1 MENII
6 CYFFSFLVE
15 AMILHQYA
23 STLFISKCNART
35 RFTVLC
41 SLYFLLFA
49 VSMSASTQLNI
60 VMYLLANFSFLIT
73 QYQLKW
79 QSAFL
84 HSAILTAVMA
94 LCELAVYNIIQHFVP
109 HFFTETAHLHSRIM
123 FVIFSKMTFFTI
135 IYIFMYFLKRKPK
148 FSGQQGHAALL
159 LVFIPLTSVF
169 VMVTLLTV
177 NDMYALSDAMSAAIT
192 LDAVFL
198 LATNL
203 LVFGID
209 LYNRKKNMEFTEMQ
223 LLLQKEASSAEYY
236 QMLFSQSENQSILI
250 HDIKK
255 HLQSIDL
262 LNQNH
267 EHDKIEA
274 YIRQLILSSDLKET
288 SRLCSHEMLNTILW
302 RYKRQ
307 CDNSRIAF
315 HVDIRHG
322 IIDFI
327 ADSDLSSLFGNLL
340 DNALEAALNIPE
352 AYIEVSA
359 VKRAKTPFIVI
370 TVINSSRNNPFED
383 SHGSLTT
390 SKPDKRRH
398 GFGIKSIKKTVDKY
412 HGDIQMYYHYDTLT
426 FRTIITLKMPGEAAI
441 TIH

>member
-6 CYFFSFLVE
+6 FYFFSFLVE
-15 AMILHQYA
+15 AIILHQYA
-23 STLFISKCNART
+23 STLFISKCKT
-35 RFTVLC
+35 QTKLMVLC
-41 SLYFLLFA
+41 ALYFLLFA
-49 VSMSASTQLNI
+49 VSLCASILLNI
-60 VMYLLANFSFLIT
+60 VMYLLVNFTFLVT

-94 LCELAVYNIIQHFVP
+94 LCELAVYNIVQHFVP
-109 HFFTETAHLHSRIM
+109 HFFTETTHFHNKIIFA
-123 FVIFSKMTFFTI
+123 IFSKMIFFTI
-135 IYIFMYFLKRKPK
+135 IYIFMHFLKRKPK
-148 FSGQQGHAALL
+148 FSRQHEHAVLL

-169 VMVTLLTV
+169 VMVTLLTI
-177 NDMYALSDAMSAAIT
+177 NDMYALSDAMAAAIT

-203 LVFGID
+203 LIFGID
-209 LYNRKKNMEFTEMQ
+209 LYNQKKNMEFTEMQ
-223 LLLQKEASSAEYY
+223 LLLQKEANSAEYY
-236 QMLFSQSENQSILI
+236 QMLFSQSENQNILI

-262 LNQNH
+262 LNKKQ

-274 YIRQLILSSDLKET
+274 YIKQLTLSSDLKET
-288 SRLCSHEMLNTILW
+288 SRLCSHEMLNTILC

-307 CDNSRIAF
+307 CDNHRIAF

-340 DNALEAALNIPE
+340 DNALEAALDIPE
-352 AYIEVSA
+352 AYIEVNA
-359 VKRAKTPFIVI
+359 VRRAKTPFIVI
-370 TVINSSRNNPFED
+370 TVINSSKKNPFEG

-390 SKPDKRRH
+390 NKPDKRRH
-398 GFGIKSIKKTVDKY
+398 GFGIKSIQKTVDKY

-426 FRTIITLKMPGEAAI
+426 FHTIITLKMPGE
-441 TIH
+441 TPQHS

>member
-1 MENII
+1 MK
-6 CYFFSFLVE
+6 L
-15 AMILHQYA
+15 
-23 STLFISKCNART
+23 
-35 RFTVLC
+35 TVLF

-49 VSMSASTQLNI
+49 ASLSASTQLNI
-60 VMYLLANFSFLIT
+60 VMYLLVNFTFLIT
-73 QYQLKW
+73 QYQPTW

-109 HFFTETAHLHSRIM
+109 HFFTETAHFHSKII
-123 FVIFSKMTFFTI
+123 FVIFSKMIFFTI
-135 IYIFMYFLKRKPK
+135 VYIFMHFFKRRPK
-148 FSGQQGHAALL
+148 FNGQHGHAALL

-177 NDMYALSDAMSAAIT
+177 NDMYALPDTMAVAIT

-209 LYNRKKNMEFTEMQ
+209 LYNQKKNMEFTEMQ
-223 LLLQKEASSAEYY
+223 LLLQKEANSAEYY

-262 LNQNH
+262 LNRKQ

-274 YIRQLILSSDLKET
+274 YIRQLILSSDLKEA
-288 SRLCSHEMLNTILW
+288 SRLCSHEMLNTILC

-307 CDNSRIAF
+307 CDSSRIAF

-322 IIDFI
+322 TIDFI
-327 ADSDLSSLFGNLL
+327 ADIDLSSLFGNLL
-340 DNALEAALNIPE
+340 DNALEAALDIPE
-352 AYIEVSA
+352 AYIEVNA
-359 VKRAKTPFIVI
+359 VRRNKTPFIVI
-370 TVINSSRNNPFED
+370 TVINSSRKNPFED
-383 SHGSLTT
+383 AHDSLATN
-390 SKPDKRRH
+390 KHNKRRH

-412 HGDIQMYYHYDTLT
+412 HGDIQMYYHHDTLT
-426 FRTIITLKMPGEAAI
+426 FHTIITLKMPEDMI
-441 TIH
+441 